1 MDIFSTIAF
10 KTSKLVTKAYSTSF
24 SIAVGVLPG
33 EIRDAIYSIYGF
45 VRFADEIVDSFHDS
59 DKEHLLTR
67 FEEDFREA
75 LDTGISMNPILHSFA
90 KSIRKYNIDISLVDA
105 FLDSMK
111 ADLHKKNYENA
122 DDLNRYIYGSADVV
136 GLMCLKVFVNGEENV
151 YSELREPALK
161 LGSAFQKVNFLR
173 DLKADIEVLD
183 RKYFPQFLNTE
194 FDESVKKEIII
205 NIERDFQVAREG
217 IRKLPGKSR
226 LAVLVAYTYYSDLLA
241 KLKRT
246 PANRII
252 SERIRVSNP
261 RKLYLFLKSHVKFY
275 LRVI

>member
-24 SIAVGVLPG
+24 SIAVGVLPA
-33 EIRDAIYSIYGF
+33 ETRDAIYSIYGF

-59 DKEHLLTR
+59 DKQDLLSG
-67 FEEDFREA
+67 FEEDFRKA
-75 LDTGISMNPILHSFA
+75 LENGISMNPILHSFA
-90 KSIRKYNIDISLVDA
+90 TSIHKYNIDISLVDA

-111 ADLHKKNYENA
+111 ADLHKKNYENS

-136 GLMCLKVFVNGEENV
+136 GLMCLKVFVDGKENI
-151 YSELREPALK
+151 YQELSEPALK

-183 RKYFPQFLNTE
+183 RKYFPQFLHAE
-194 FDESVKKEIII
+194 FDESAKKEIIS
-205 NIERDFQVAREG
+205 NIEHDFQVAREG
-217 IRKLPGKSR
+217 IRKLPGRSQ
-226 LAVLVAYTYYSDLLA
+226 LAVLVAYTYYSDLLH

-246 PANRII
+246 PAQRII
-252 SERIRVSNP
+252 SERIRISNP
-261 RKLYLFLKSHVKFY
+261 RKLYLFLKSHMKYY
-275 LRVI
+275 LNVI

>member
-10 KTSKLVTKAYSTSF
+10 KTSKLVTRAYSTSF
-24 SIAVGVLPG
+24 SIAVGVLPRSAR
-33 EIRDAIYSIYGF
+33 EAIYSIYGF

-59 DKEHLLTR
+59 DKERLLSR

-75 LDTGISMNPILHSFA
+75 LDKGISMNPILHSFSA
-90 KSIRKYNIDISLVDA
+90 SIRKYNIDISLVDA

-111 ADLHKKNYENA
+111 ADLHKKNYETP

-136 GLMCLKVFVNGEENV
+136 GLMCLKVFVNGQENL
-151 YSELREPALK
+151 YQELSEPALK

-183 RKYFPQFLNTE
+183 RKYFPQFLHAT
-194 FDESVKKEIII
+194 FDESAKREIIT
-205 NIERDFQVAREG
+205 NIENDFQVAGEG
-217 IRKLPGKSR
+217 IRKLPGRSR
-226 LAVLVAYTYYSDLLA
+226 LAVLVAYTYYSDLLR

-246 PANRII
+246 PASRIM

-261 RKLYLFLKSHVKFY
+261 RKFYLFLKSHVKFY